1 MFDLIKTDFYRIFK
15 SKTFFVILGIAVGLP
30 ILTALMVFGI
40 NKGFNL
46 LIGEGGEDFAAING
60 KLLISG
66 IYGLSSNVGIIL
78 PIFLVIF
85 VSGDVSNG
93 LLRNKILVGKSRTQ
107 IYFSHLFVITIISL
121 AFISISALIL
131 SLLTFWLIPYGNNID
146 TLEVWSII
154 FYYILGTLAFIF
166 IASLVVMMTLNFNH
180 IVFPIIIV
188 VLFGIGITLLSQILG
203 LVINSL
209 EMFTKI
215 PEVLLPIVK
224 NIPYLIPCYSGI
236 SFSSGFGIDMG
247 DFENPTSFSSQM
259 RDLILHFS
267 LGAVSLVVFSFLA
280 TLGGLI
286 SFKKKEIK

>member
-40 NKGFNL
+40 NKGFNF

>member
-15 SKTFFVILGIAVGLP
+15 SKTFYVILGICIGLP
-30 ILTALMVFGI
+30 ILTVLMVFGI
-40 NKGFNL
+40 NQGFNF
-46 LIGEGGEDFAAING
+46 LIGTGGEDFAAING

-85 VSGDVSNG
+85 VNGDVSNG

-107 IYFSHLFVITIISL
+107 IYLSHLFVITLLSV
-121 AFISISALIL
+121 AFITLSALIL
-131 SLLTFWLIPYGNNID
+131 SPLTFWLIPYQNNID
-146 TLEVWSII
+146 TLEIWSLV

-180 IVFPIIIV
+180 VVFPIIIV

-203 LVINSL
+203 LVLDSIEL
-209 EMFTKI
+209 FTKV
-215 PEVLLPIVK
+215 PEILLPIIK
-224 NIPYLIPCYSGI
+224 NVPYLIPCYSGI

-247 DFENPTSFSSQM
+247 TMESPTSFNSQM

-267 LGAVSLVVFSFLA
+267 LGVVSLVLFSFLA
-280 TLGGLI
+280 TLGGIL
-286 SFKKKEIK
+286 SFKRKEIK